1 MRLISINLL
10 VITSNTSNPILSH
23 VRRKKIITK
32 TEKQISKG
40 YFYQISNQ
48 IIKKEK
54 KNPLPPHSSP
64 YKSTPG
70 TLTLTQTKLRF
81 LRYFLI
87 PSCSLSTTTMG
98 EKGES
103 SKSAMLKHAEEEEL
117 NTKRLKTV
125 EGEESNMV
133 EETENIKLKTSD
145 EIIFEV
151 EPSIVKEMVTI
162 QTFIEDNN
170 NETSIPIPLPNVT
183 SNTFRRILEFKARGF
198 DEEFVKTLG
207 MDEVFELILA
217 ANYLNMKTLLDILTK
232 IIADF
237 IKNKSVEFVRKFF
250 NIVNDFTPEEEAK
263 IREENAWA
271 FEGFECDD

>member
-1 MRLISINLL
+1 
-10 VITSNTSNPILSH
+10 
-23 VRRKKIITK
+23 
-32 TEKQISKG
+32 
-40 YFYQISNQ
+40 
-48 IIKKEK
+48 
-54 KNPLPPHSSP
+54 
-64 YKSTPG
+64 
-70 TLTLTQTKLRF
+70 
-81 LRYFLI
+81 
-87 PSCSLSTTTMG
+87 MG

-183 SNTFRRILEFKARGF
+183 SNTLRRILEFKARGF

-271 FEGFECDD
+271 FEGFDTGELILAKLEEKKMVERFNMVLTNPP